1 MRLIADLHIAP
12 RTVEYLKTLGHDVLR
27 VPEVLPATA
36 PDTEIITYAAQDR
49 RTILTQDLD
58 FSAEIALS
66 GQTYPS
72 VILLRLS
79 SSRIESVNKVLMDVL
94 SGLEQDVLDGALI
107 TVEDHRVRCRR
118 LPLSES

>member
-12 RTVEYLKTLGHDVLR
+12 RTIEYLQSLGHDVVR
-27 VPEVLPATA
+27 VSQVLSPRST
-36 PDTEIITYAAQDR
+36 DREIITYAASDH

-66 GQTYPS
+66 QQASPS

-79 SSRIESVNKVLMDVL
+79 SSRVESVNHVL
-94 SGLEQDVLDGALI
+94 SGVLPVLEQDVQDGALI
-107 TVEDHRVRCRR
+107 TVEDHRVRRR
-118 LPLSES
+118 KLPLSSP

>member
-12 RTVEYLKTLGHDVLR
+12 RTVEFLKTLGHDVLR

-36 PDTEIITYAAQDR
+36 PDTEIIAYAVQAR

-66 GQTYPS
+66 GRSYPS
-72 VILLRLS
+72 VLLLRLS
-79 SSRIESVNKVLMDVL
+79 SSRIESVNRVLMGVL

-107 TVEDHRVRCRR
+107 TIEDHRVRLRR
-118 LPLSES
+118 LPLSAS